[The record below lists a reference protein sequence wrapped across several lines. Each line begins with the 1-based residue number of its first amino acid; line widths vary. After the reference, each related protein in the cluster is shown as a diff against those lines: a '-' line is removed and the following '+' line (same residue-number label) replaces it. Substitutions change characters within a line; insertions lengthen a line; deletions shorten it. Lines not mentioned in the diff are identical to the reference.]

1 MKSSILMR
9 CYGLYRD
16 GFREMTVGRTL
27 WKIIVVKLIVMFVV
41 LKLFFFPN
49 FLKTNF
55 STDQQR
61 ADHVLF
67 QLTGSAGINPDKR
80 DKYLHEIRL

>member
-1 MKSSILMR
+1 MHGEAVMAWPFFLK
-9 CYGLYRD
+9 CYRFYRN
-16 GFREMTVGRTL
+16 GFQQMTVGRTL
-27 WKIIVVKLIVMFVV
+27 WKIIIIKLFVMFVV

-49 FLKTNF
+49 FLKTQF

-67 QLTGSAGINPDKR
+67 RLTDPAGNK
-80 DKYLHEIRL
+80 